1 VIKTDMADQ
10 FVPGQEEKFLAAH
23 PIGRFGETREV
34 ADAVLFLCSDKAS
47 FMTGIAMPVD
57 GGLLAR

>member
-1 VIKTDMADQ
+1 MPREV
-10 FVPGQEEKFLAAH
+10 LAQ
-23 PIGRFGETREV
+23 GLREV